1 MRGKEQESCFSVV
14 VTAVEFA
21 ESLIKDSFPKA
32 HAGSSSLLEAAAGVP
47 DRLLGSWKSNNGC
60 LQQNVQEASS
70 CSVPEAGCLSWSLL
84 HAGILKK

>member
-47 DRLLGSWKSNNGC
+47 DFNCRHPPRLGL
-60 LQQNVQEASS
+60 EF
-70 CSVPEAGCLSWSLL
+70 SL
-84 HAGILKK
+84 